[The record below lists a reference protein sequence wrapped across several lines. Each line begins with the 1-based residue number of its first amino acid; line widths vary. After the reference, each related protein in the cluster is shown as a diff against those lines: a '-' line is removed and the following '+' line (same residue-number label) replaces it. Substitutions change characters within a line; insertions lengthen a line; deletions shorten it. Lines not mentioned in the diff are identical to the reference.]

1 MSSEEY
7 KEMFISESRE
17 HLAALNQAILE
28 LERSPEN
35 TEVINEIFRS
45 AHTLKGMSATMGYE
59 NISELSHK
67 MEGVLDKFRQGSIP
81 ITPDFVD
88 ILFDCL
94 DLLET
99 MVEAVAE
106 NETKEIDASQVM
118 AELDSVL
125 KTERAE
131 NSTDESMSQEELNI
145 LSASTRNGLSAFK
158 IDIEL
163 HPECTLKSVR
173 AFMVF
178 KGLGEI
184 GEIFKCF
191 PDAERIEDGDFD
203 FSFSVYL
210 LTKENEK
217 TIEKI
222 LQKISEIKKV
232 NVAPVQAK
240 KEEGGG
246 TVTKRKIKS
255 VQSIRVPIER
265 LDFLMNLVGELVI
278 AKSRLFQIGSKY
290 AVKELDEAL
299 SSLGRLSNELQYAVT
314 QMRMVEVSFVF
325 DRFPRMV
332 RDLAKNEGKLVDL
345 VVEGKEIELDR
356 TVLDEIG
363 DPLVHLLRNC
373 TDHGIETPDERRKLG
388 KPERGTIRLTA
399 KREKNHVEISV
410 EDDGRGIDPEKIRKV
425 AVEKGIRSE
434 AEVRKMDDYEAMM
447 LIFAPGFSSAEK
459 VTDVSGRGV
468 GMDVVRSKI
477 TALGGTVE
485 IKSKIGVSTK
495 VTLRLPLTLAIIQ
508 TLLVSANRETYAIP
522 LNNVVET
529 LKINK
534 KEVKSIVGGEVI
546 QLRNRVLPLVRLHTM
561 LAMPAGNDSNSF
573 PIVVVEK
580 EGRSFG
586 LAVDSLIGQQE
597 VVIKTLDKSLQKT
610 KCLAG
615 ATILGD
621 GRVALILDIAGLV
634 RGGYYEKIE

>member
-17 HLAALNQAILE
+17 HLAVLNQAMLE
-28 LERSPEN
+28 LERNPEN

-59 NISELSHK
+59 NISELSHR
-67 MEGVLDKFRQGSIP
+67 MESVLDKIRQGSMSV
-81 ITPDFVD
+81 TPDFID
-88 ILFDCL
+88 TLFDCL
-94 DLLET
+94 DLLEN

-118 AELDSVL
+118 AELDSIL
-125 KTERAE
+125 A
-131 NSTDESMSQEELNI
+131 EELNI
-145 LSASTRNGLSAFK
+145 LTASARNGLSAFK
-158 IDIEL
+158 IDVEL
-163 HPECTLKSVR
+163 YPECALKSVR

-191 PDAERIEDGDFD
+191 PDAEKIEDGDFD

-217 TIEKI
+217 TIGKI

-232 NVAPVQAK
+232 DISPVEAK
-240 KEEGGG
+240 KEESKG
-246 TVTKRKIKS
+246 TVAKKKIKS

-265 LDFLMNLVGELVI
+265 LDLLMNLVGELVI
-278 AKSRLFQIGSKY
+278 GKSRLSQIGSKHEIE
-290 AVKELDEAL
+290 ELNEAL
-299 SSLGRLSNELQYAVT
+299 SNLNRLSNELQYAVT

-345 VVEGKEIELDR
+345 VIEGKDIELDR

-373 TDHGIETPDERRKLG
+373 IDHGIETPEERKKTG
-388 KPERGTIRLTA
+388 KPERGAIRLAA

-410 EDDGRGIDPEKIRKV
+410 EDDGRGIDPEKIKKI
-425 AVEKGIRSE
+425 AVKKGIRGE
-434 AEVRKMDDYEAMM
+434 AEVKKMDDYEAMM

-477 TALGGTVE
+477 TALGGTVDV
-485 IKSKIGVSTK
+485 KSKVGAGTK
-495 VTLRLPLTLAIIQ
+495 AALRLPLTLAIIQ
-508 TLLVSANRETYAIP
+508 ALLVSANEETYAIP
-522 LNNVVET
+522 LGNVVET

-546 QLRNRVLPLVRLHTM
+546 QLRGKVLPLVRLRSA
-561 LAMPAGNDSNSF
+561 LGMPANNSSDSF
-573 PIVVVEK
+573 PVVVVEK
-580 EGRSFG
+580 DGRPFG
-586 LAVDSLIGQQE
+586 LAVESLIGQQE

-621 GRVALILDIAGLV
+621 GRVALILDIASLI

>member
-17 HLAALNQAILE
+17 HLAVLNQAMLE
-28 LERSPEN
+28 LERNPEN

-59 NISELSHK
+59 NISELSHR
-67 MEGVLDKFRQGSIP
+67 MESMLDKIRQGSMSV
-81 ITPDFVD
+81 TPDFID
-88 ILFDCL
+88 TLFDCL
-94 DLLET
+94 DLLEN

-118 AELDSVL
+118 AELDSIL
-125 KTERAE
+125 A
-131 NSTDESMSQEELNI
+131 EELNI
-145 LSASTRNGLSAFK
+145 LTASARNGLSAFK
-158 IDIEL
+158 IDVEL
-163 HPECTLKSVR
+163 YPECALKSVR

-191 PDAERIEDGDFD
+191 PDAEKIEDGDFD

-217 TIEKI
+217 TIGKI

-232 NVAPVQAK
+232 DISPVEAK
-240 KEEGGG
+240 KEESKG
-246 TVTKRKIKS
+246 TVAKKKIKS

-265 LDFLMNLVGELVI
+265 LDLLMNLVGELVI
-278 AKSRLFQIGSKY
+278 GKSRLSQIGSKHEIE
-290 AVKELDEAL
+290 ELNEAL
-299 SSLGRLSNELQYAVT
+299 SNLNRLSNELQYAVT

-345 VVEGKEIELDR
+345 VIEGKDIELDR

-373 TDHGIETPDERRKLG
+373 IDHGIETPEERKKTG
-388 KPERGTIRLTA
+388 KPERGTIRLAA

-410 EDDGRGIDPEKIRKV
+410 EDDGRGIDPEKIKKI
-425 AVEKGIRSE
+425 AVKKGIRGE
-434 AEVRKMDDYEAMM
+434 AEVKKMDNYEAMM

-477 TALGGTVE
+477 TALGGTVDV
-485 IKSKIGVSTK
+485 KSKVGAGTK
-495 VTLRLPLTLAIIQ
+495 AALRLPLTLAIIQ
-508 TLLVSANRETYAIP
+508 ALLVSANEETYAIP
-522 LNNVVET
+522 LGNVVET

-546 QLRNRVLPLVRLHTM
+546 QLRGKVLPLVRLRSA
-561 LAMPAGNDSNSF
+561 LGMPANNSSDSF
-573 PIVVVEK
+573 PVVVVEK
-580 EGRSFG
+580 DGRPFG
-586 LAVDSLIGQQE
+586 LAVESLIGQQE

-621 GRVALILDIAGLV
+621 GRVALILDIASLI